1 MTAENSVR
9 SRPRWRLWVGVG
21 AVGLAAGLVGGVV
34 ANAANWGSPSASTAK
49 GCAVTATANKALPS
63 VVTISAN
70 GGSGAGT
77 GSGEVIRS
85 DGYILTNNHVIAVA
99 ANGGSVH
106 VTFSDGT
113 TADAKI
119 RGRDPQTDLAV
130 LKIDPPHDLKVIAFG
145 TSASV
150 QVGAPVIA
158 LGAPLGLSNTVTS
171 GIVSALDRTV
181 QVPGEDNQNAL
192 LTSAVQTDAAINPGN
207 SGGALVN
214 CAAEL
219 VGVPTAGA
227 TVPSSSGDSGGGSIG
242 LGFAIPVD
250 LAKSL
255 SDEIIATGRVT
266 HAYLGLQTVPISAAA
281 AKQAGVPE
289 GLFVNG
295 VQPGGPS
302 AQAGLR
308 VRDVITTIDGHRATT
323 NDQLVIVTLTKKAG
337 DTVSI
342 GYERGG
348 KAAKTKVTLGSQP

>member
-1 MTAENSVR
+1 MTAATSPHGA
-9 SRPRWRLWVGVG
+9 PRWPWWIALG
-21 AVGLAAGLVGGVV
+21 AVGLAGGLVGGVI
-34 ANAANWGSPSASTAK
+34 ANAANWGGSSASTAQS
-49 GCAVTATANKALPS
+49 CPVTATANRALPS

-99 ANGGSVH
+99 ADGGSVQ
-106 VTFSDGT
+106 VIFSDGAS
-113 TADAKI
+113 ADATI
-119 RGRDPQTDLAV
+119 TGRDPQTDLAV
-130 LKIDPPHDLKVIAFG
+130 LKVDPPHPLKVIALG
-145 TSASV
+145 SSASV
-150 QVGAPVIA
+150 RVGAPVVA
-158 LGAPLGLSNTVTS
+158 LGAPLGLSNTVTA

-181 QVPGEDNQNAL
+181 QVPGENDQNAL

-214 CAAEL
+214 CAAQL

-227 TVPSSSGDSGGGSIG
+227 NVPSDSGGGSIG

-250 LAKSL
+250 LAKRL

-266 HAYLGLQTVPISAAA
+266 HAYFGLSTVPISPAAA
-281 AKQAGVPE
+281 QQAGVPE
-289 GLFVNG
+289 GLFVTG
-295 VQPGGPS
+295 VQAGGPS
-302 AQAGLR
+302 DQAGLR
-308 VRDVITTIDGHRATT
+308 VRDVITTIDGQKATN
-323 NDQLVIVTLTKKAG
+323 NDQLVIITLTKKAG

-348 KAAKTKVTLGSQP
+348 QAAKTTVTLGSQP